1 MIEASIRHC
10 SGSVPV
16 VALPALTLPTPVLGA
31 GPGDL
36 CAHSTGLPEPPF
48 DTDPAEASTQLPD
61 DREAGARADLGQA
74 GKTGRPNFYRIQL
87 EERCA
92 GSRILASGWE
102 ELPGF
107 CGGTN
112 ERAFDDPL
120 FHNALVD
127 LMVEAGGRLPPGTRF
142 PNHAMIGAD
151 SVART
156 RPEPSLEV
164 TEVEPDSPAMRAGLQ
179 AGDLVTRIAN
189 RRTRTLEDLN
199 RSLVEAASAANF
211 EIRFLREGREKAA
224 RVWRCYGPNSG
235 RL

>member
-1 MIEASIRHC
+1 M
-10 SGSVPV
+10 
-16 VALPALTLPTPVLGA
+16 
-31 GPGDL
+31 
-36 CAHSTGLPEPPF
+36 
-48 DTDPAEASTQLPD
+48 
-61 DREAGARADLGQA
+61 
-74 GKTGRPNFYRIQL
+74 
-87 EERCA
+87 
-92 GSRILASGWE
+92 
-102 ELPGF
+102 PGF

-112 ERAFDDPL
+112 ERAFDDPV

-127 LMVEAGGRLPPGTRF
+127 LMVEAGGQLPPGTRF

-179 AGDLVTRIAN
+179 SGDLVTRIAN

-211 EIRFLREGREKAA
+211 EIRFLREGREGVALLRSKFRPAVTAPVLAEVEDEAIEAEIAA
-224 RVWRCYGPNSG
+224 PASAMSAALAAGGTAVPQPAAPYVMPATAMRACSAPI
-235 RL
+235 